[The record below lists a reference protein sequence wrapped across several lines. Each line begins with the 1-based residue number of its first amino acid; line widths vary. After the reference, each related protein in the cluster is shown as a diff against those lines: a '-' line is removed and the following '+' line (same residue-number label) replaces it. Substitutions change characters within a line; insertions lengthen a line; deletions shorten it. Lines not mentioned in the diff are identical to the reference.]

1 VRVRVRVP
9 IPRTSEYR
17 DARPWHARLTCRS
30 EQADAAAKARR
41 SVRTNN
47 FTQQTNALDVDKHM
61 YARPCHFFTFIFGRV
76 LYADRAAFQDG
87 VH

>member
-1 VRVRVRVP
+1 VGVGAGRGSAASAGAGASAN
-9 IPRTSEYR
+9 TE
-17 DARPWHARLTCRS
+17 DD